1 MDRYYSDIVKIGD
14 FSFHKVKKLDG
25 ILSYFKNGD
34 NYFRIESKNGKF
46 KLTSCSFLILL
57 SLIGLKEPVNIT
69 LVSNNLDLLRQT
81 KNRILRIA

>member
-1 MDRYYSDIVKIGD
+1 MDRYYSDIVRIGD
-14 FSFHKVKKLDG
+14 FGFHKIKKLYG
-25 ILSYFKNGD
+25 ILASFKNGD

>member
-1 MDRYYSDIVKIGD
+1 MDRYYSDIVRIGD
-14 FSFHKVKKLDG
+14 FSFNKVKKLYG
-25 ILSYFKNGD
+25 ILASFKNGD

-57 SLIGLKEPVNIT
+57 SLIGLKEPINIT

>member
-1 MDRYYSDIVKIGD
+1 MDRYYSDIVRIGD
-14 FSFHKVKKLDG
+14 FSFKKVKKLYG
-25 ILSYFKNGD
+25 ILASFKNGD

>member
-1 MDRYYSDIVKIGD
+1 MDRYYSDIVKVGD
-14 FSFHKVKKLDG
+14 FSFYKVKKLYG
-25 ILSYFKNGD
+25 ILAAFKNGD

-57 SLIGLKEPVNIT
+57 SLIGLKEQVNIT

-81 KNRILRIA
+81 KNRILRIV

>member
-1 MDRYYSDIVKIGD
+1 MDRYYSDIVRIGD
-14 FSFHKVKKLDG
+14 FSFHKVKKLYG
-25 ILSYFKNGD
+25 ILASFKNGD